1 MFKSCSKG
9 TVRRSILD
17 GKFYTLSLRDAN
29 DNIHVRSN
37 LWWIN
42 TTDNFMGGSFIMSI
56 GLNHEELFT
65 IWRKK
70 SIGFTVPCALKPTA
84 LAFSLLFR
92 FTFSSPFPL
101 LAPLSDSNFAP
112 LLPAMMNTFGQ
123 GSNLSLMPIDSFVP
137 PRVLPYKLRSV
148 YRRLEKQNFLVDEIC
163 QHNEWWYSNFTC
175 SVGNRLFINST
186 ALKSGLSSGSVDGR
200 TCGINKINNK
210 ESRTKYIA
218 CN

>member
-1 MFKSCSKG
+1 MNWYNWQ
-9 TVRRSILD
+9 
-17 GKFYTLSLRDAN
+17 FY
-29 DNIHVRSN
+29 
-37 LWWIN
+37 
-42 TTDNFMGGSFIMSI
+42 GGSFIMSI

-70 SIGFTVPCALKPTA
+70 VLAL
-84 LAFSLLFR
+84 LFHLHISLLHWLFHSYSDSL
-92 FTFSSPFPL
+92 FLHLFHFL
-101 LAPLSDSNFAP
+101 HPLSDSNFAP
-112 LLPAMMNTFGQ
+112 LLPDMMNTFGQ

-148 YRRLEKQNFLVDEIC
+148 YLRLEKQNLLVDEIC
-163 QHNEWWYSNFTC
+163 QQNEWWYSNFTC

-210 ESRTKYIA
+210 ESRTK
-218 CN
+218 